1 LIRPEF
7 TALPCTALPRS
18 AKPGPATTQ
27 SKQPAY
33 SWRIRQHQRRRQVR
47 FFFLLVV
54 LPGLLP
60 CPPSSA
66 SRTRVSGTVPQS
78 WPGCCSLG
86 FGACARLVGHDAM
99 PAQPQPPHQQAC
111 LPASLPG
118 SPARPSIARAFGGGL
133 MNKAHS
139 HLPQTTIPLVRFGVG
154 KIARSP
160 LASNCKLPKQL

>member
-1 LIRPEF
+1 LHRASTQCKARTSDDAVEAASLF
-7 TALPCTALPRS
+7 LAHS
-18 AKPGPATTQ
+18 PASEAQTG
-27 SKQPAY
+27 A
-33 SWRIRQHQRRRQVR
+33 
-47 FFFLLVV
+47 FFSLLVV